1 MFQIGVH
8 HFQSTNCP
16 HYLCF
21 SVVKQKLFT
30 LDFQFDEHG
39 VMRAPAANGAVSP
52 SAVTRWSQVTH
63 APLTDYTGKAPPL
76 HAYPVFPYDDAINNR
91 FAIWQGDISTLEVD
105 AITNTSD
112 ETLTECNAV
121 SERIMSAAGPDLK
134 EEIITRAHEC
144 RTGEVVVTG
153 GYALHCRH
161 LIHTVSPKYLAKY
174 HTAAESSL
182 HNCYKNV
189 LYKVGEL
196 GARSLAL
203 CVVNTPRRNF
213 PPDVAAHVALRTI
226 RRYLEQNSAPHLVI
240 LTSSCG
246 AELAP
251 FIALAALYFPRSTRE
266 AEAARWVVREAGG
279 AGGEPLH
286 PERRIRIIH
295 NPHSHTTLTDDDT
308 LCDDELAAEAAAA
321 FARACSPDTQRLLP
335 APNTPQPHAR
345 RRILDSEQYERLL
358 RRARTEDLSEIS
370 GIGCLYQSGV
380 DRLGRPVV
388 VFIGKWFPIA
398 DIDLDKALLYLIKLL
413 DPLVRGD
420 YVIAYFHTL
429 ASSANHPP
437 FSWLKEVYTVLPY
450 KYKKNLKAFYIVHP
464 TFWTKM
470 MTWWFTTFMAP
481 AIKAKVH
488 NLPGVEYLYSV
499 MQPHQL
505 DVPAFVTEYDMT
517 INGIHYFQPDSNNT

>member
-1 MFQIGVH
+1 
-8 HFQSTNCP
+8 
-16 HYLCF
+16 
-21 SVVKQKLFT
+21 
-30 LDFQFDEHG
+30 
-39 VMRAPAANGAVSP
+39 MRGPGPGSGPGPVAVWAAAPAS
-52 SAVTRWSQVTH
+52 
-63 APLTDYTGKAPPL
+63 PLTDYASRAPPA
-76 HAYPVFPYDDAINNR
+76 HATPVFPYDDRINQR
-91 FAIWQGDISTLEVD
+91 FAIWQGDITELEVD
-105 AITNTSD
+105 AITNTTD
-112 ETLTECNAV
+112 ETLSECNAV
-121 SERIMSAAGPDLK
+121 SERIMLAAGPDLK
-134 EEIITRAHEC
+134 EDIITRGYEC
-144 RTGEVVVTG
+144 RTGEVLVTPG
-153 GYALHCRH
+153 FGLKCRH
-161 LIHTVSPKYLAKY
+161 IIHTVSPKYVPKY

-189 LYKVGEL
+189 LYKAGEL

-226 RRYLEQNSAPHLVI
+226 RRYLEQHSTPTLVVV
-240 LTSSCG
+240 CGGG
-246 AELAP
+246 AELGVAR
-251 FIALAALYFPRSTRE
+251 ALAPLYFPRSARE
-266 AEAARWVVREAGG
+266 ADAARWRPHDAGG
-279 AGGEPLH
+279 PAGEPLH

-295 NPHSHTTLTDDDT
+295 NPHSQAERDGAE
-308 LCDDELAAEAAAA
+308 DEAEEDAAAEAAAA

-335 APNTPQPHAR
+335 AAPRPER
-345 RRILDSEQYERLL
+345 RRCDQDQYERLL
-358 RRARTEDLSEIS
+358 RRARSEDLSEIS

-413 DPLVRGD
+413 DPIVRGD

-429 ASSANHPP
+429 ASSNNHPP

-481 AIKAKVH
+481 AIKAKVQS
-488 NLPGVEYLYSV
+488 LPGVEFLYSV
-499 MQPHQL
+499 MPRDQL
-505 DVPAFVTEYDMT
+505 EVPAFVTEYDMT
-517 INGIHYFQPDSNNT
+517 INGLHYFQPDTNNT

>member
-1 MFQIGVH
+1 
-8 HFQSTNCP
+8 
-16 HYLCF
+16 
-21 SVVKQKLFT
+21 
-30 LDFQFDEHG
+30 
-39 VMRAPAANGAVSP
+39 MRAPAPQGAVP
-52 SAVTRWSQVTH
+52 LSAVTRWAQVSH
-63 APLTDYTGKAPPL
+63 APLTDYKGKAPPL
-76 HAYPVFPYDDAINNR
+76 HAYPVFPYDDVINNR

-105 AITNTSD
+105 AVTNTSD
-112 ETLTECNAV
+112 ETLTECNAI

-144 RTGEVVVTG
+144 RTGEVLVTP
-153 GYALHCRH
+153 GYMLRCRH
-161 LIHTVSPKYLAKY
+161 VIHTVSPKYVPKY

-189 LYKVGEL
+189 LHAASEL
-196 GARSLAL
+196 RARSLAL

-226 RRYLEQNSAPHLVI
+226 RRHLEASALPALVV
-240 LTSSCG
+240 LAGACG

-251 FIALAALYFPRSTRE
+251 FAALAPLYFPRAAGE
-266 AEAARWVVREAGG
+266 ADAARWALRPHAD
-279 AGGEPLH
+279 P

-295 NPHSHTTLTDDDT
+295 NPHEHAAPVDDDAST
-308 LCDDELAAEAAAA
+308 CDEELAAEAAAA
-321 FARACSPDTQRLLP
+321 FARAAPDTQRLLP
-335 APNTPQPHAR
+335 ARDPPPRPRAHTS
-345 RRILDSEQYERLL
+345 DEYERLL
-358 RRARTEDLSEIS
+358 RRARSEDLSEVS

-413 DPLVRGD
+413 DPIVRGD

-488 NLPGVEYLYSV
+488 TLPGVEFLYSV

-517 INGIHYFQPDSNNT
+517 INGIHYFQPDTNNT

>member
-1 MFQIGVH
+1 MTIKEAGA
-8 HFQSTNCP
+8 
-16 HYLCF
+16 
-21 SVVKQKLFT
+21 
-30 LDFQFDEHG
+30 
-39 VMRAPAANGAVSP
+39 MRAPGAGAGACAAALVCAGVPRWACTAGA
-52 SAVTRWSQVTH
+52 R
-63 APLTDYTGKAPPL
+63 APPNPADYAASGAP
-76 HAYPVFPYDDAINNR
+76 HHPRPVFPHVDAINHR

-105 AITNTSD
+105 AVTNTTD

-121 SERIMSAAGPDLK
+121 SERIMFAAGPELK
-134 EEIITRAHEC
+134 EEIITRALEC
-144 RTGEVVVTG
+144 RTGESIATPGFAMRCKHIV
-153 GYALHCRH
+153 
-161 LIHTVSPKYLAKY
+161 HTVSPTYTAKY
-174 HTAAESSL
+174 HTAAETTL

-189 LYKVGEL
+189 LYKAGEI

-203 CVVNTPRRNF
+203 CVVSAPRRNF

-226 RRYLEQNSAPHLVI
+226 RRYLEQNKTPQLVI
-240 LTSSCG
+240 LTSECG
-246 AELAP
+246 PDVALMTALAP
-251 FIALAALYFPRSTRE
+251 LYFPRNARE
-266 AEAARWVVREAGG
+266 ADAARWRLPDAGG
-279 AGGEPLH
+279 PTGEPTH

-295 NPHSHTTLTDDDT
+295 NPHSHNSDSAEDDT
-308 LCDDELAAEAAAA
+308 SLCDEEAAAEAAAA
-321 FARACSPDTQRLLP
+321 FARACAPDTVRLL
-335 APNTPQPHAR
+335 APHSRPHVRSLDPDLR
-345 RRILDSEQYERLL
+345 RRLDDHEQYERLL
-358 RRARTEDLSEIS
+358 RRAHNEDLTEIS

-388 VFIGKWFPIA
+388 VFIGKWFPIG

-413 DPLVRGD
+413 DPIVRGD

-429 ASSANHPP
+429 ASSTNHPP

-499 MQPHQL
+499 MARDQL

-517 INGIHYFQPDSNNT
+517 INGLHYFQPDTNNT